1 MKILFILRKLFRA
14 FLTILVLVTFVF
26 VVLRLSGDPAVS
38 MLGTDVSNDAYELFR
53 KRWGLDLP
61 IWRQYLIYL
70 ANITKGDFGPSLMSG
85 GQDALSVIL
94 DRLPKTLWLMGLT
107 SLFTFL
113 IGIPLG
119 VYASLRHNSGIDRM
133 IMTVSV
139 ASFSVPNF
147 VIGVLLIMLF
157 AVFWKML
164 PAGGSESPAHYILP
178 VLTMATG
185 DAAIFARFTRS
196 AMVETLGAEYMRTAQ
211 AKGLRWAL
219 AVRRHAFP
227 NALIPIVTVSGW
239 YLGRNIAA
247 ATITENVFAWPGL
260 GRLLV
265 TSVENRDMAVVQA
278 IVMLIGFT
286 LVTANLLVDLSYGW
300 LDPRIRTRNDE
311 K

>member
-1 MKILFILRKLFRA
+1 MRILLVVRKLCRA
-14 FLTILVLVTFVF
+14 LLTILLLVTFVF
-26 VVLRLSGDPAVS
+26 VVLRLSGDPAVT
-38 MLGTDVSNDAYELFR
+38 MLGTDVSKDAYDLFR
-53 KRWGLDLP
+53 QRWGLDLP
-61 IWRQYLIYL
+61 IWKQYLTYL
-70 ANITKGDFGPSLMSG
+70 ANITKGDFGPSFMAG

-94 DRLPKTLWLMGLT
+94 QHLPKSLWLMGLT

-119 VYASLRHNSGIDRM
+119 VYAALRHNSGVDRL
-133 IMTVSV
+133 IMAVSV
-139 ASFSVPNF
+139 AKFSLPSF
-147 VIGVLLIMLF
+147 VIGVLLIMIF
-157 AVFWKML
+157 AVFWKIL
-164 PAGGSESPAHYILP
+164 PSAGSETPAHYILP
-178 VLTMATG
+178 VLTMALS
-185 DAAIFARFTRS
+185 DAAIFARFSRS
-196 AMVETLGAEYMRTAQ
+196 AMLETLGAEYMRTAQ

-227 NALIPIVTVSGW
+227 NAVIPIVTISGW

-278 IVMLIGFT
+278 IVMLVGFT
-286 LVTANLLVDLSYGW
+286 LVTANLLVDFSYGW
-300 LDPRIRTRNDE
+300 LDPRIRSTQ

>member
-1 MKILFILRKLFRA
+1 MRILLVLRKLFRA
-14 FLTILVLVTFVF
+14 LLTILLLVTFVF
-26 VVLRLSGDPAVS
+26 VVLRLSGDPAVT
-38 MLGTDVSNDAYELFR
+38 MLGTDVSKDAYDLFR
-53 KRWGLDLP
+53 QRWGLDLP
-61 IWRQYLIYL
+61 IWKQYLTYL
-70 ANITKGDFGPSLMSG
+70 ANITKGDFGPSFMAG

-94 DRLPKTLWLMGLT
+94 ERLPKSLWLMGLT

-119 VYASLRHNSGIDRM
+119 VYASLRYNSGIDRL
-133 IMTVSV
+133 IMAVSV
-139 ASFSVPNF
+139 AKFSLPSF
-147 VIGVLLIMLF
+147 VIGILLIMIF
-157 AVFWKML
+157 AVFWKIL
-164 PAGGSESPAHYILP
+164 PSAGSETPAHYILP
-178 VLTMATG
+178 VLTMALS
-185 DAAIFARFTRS
+185 DAAIFARFSRS
-196 AMVETLGAEYMRTAQ
+196 AMLETLGAEYMRTAQ

-227 NALIPIVTVSGW
+227 NAVIPIVTVSGW

-247 ATITENVFAWPGL
+247 ATITENVFAWPGI

-278 IVMLIGFT
+278 IVMLVGFT

-300 LDPRIRTRNDE
+300 LDPRIRSTQ